1 MQNQDFLKLLSNI
14 VFKIKDKMFAFIYDS
29 QQRIYTV
36 PRLE

>member
-1 MQNQDFLKLLSNI
+1 MSQYLELVLNIILKQCDI
-14 VFKIKDKMFAFIYDS
+14 MHAFINDP

>member
-1 MQNQDFLKLLSNI
+1 MLQFLKLLLNI
-14 VFKIKDKMFAFIYDS
+14 ILKQSDIMNSFINDP

>member
-1 MQNQDFLKLLSNI
+1 MNLLIQKLLSNI
-14 VFKIKDKMFAFIYDS
+14 IYQSKDRMFAFIYDP

>member
-1 MQNQDFLKLLSNI
+1 MNKRDCLQLIENLVLSQC
-14 VFKIKDKMFAFIYDS
+14 DKMNSFIDDP

>member
-1 MQNQDFLKLLSNI
+1 MNFSIRKLPTNI
-14 VFKIKDKMFAFIYDS
+14 IYKSKDRMFAFIYDP

>member
-1 MQNQDFLKLLSNI
+1 MLQFLKLLSNI
-14 VFKIKDKMFAFIYDS
+14 ILKQSDIMHSFINNP

>member
-1 MQNQDFLKLLSNI
+1 MLDFLILITNI
-14 VFKIKDKMFAFIYDS
+14 ILKQCDVMFCYIDDP

>member
-1 MQNQDFLKLLSNI
+1 MSFSIKNLLTNI
-14 VFKIKDKMFAFIYDS
+14 VYKNKDRMFAFIYDP

>member
-1 MQNQDFLKLLSNI
+1 MSFLIKNLLTNI
-14 VFKIKDKMFAFIYDS
+14 VYKSKDRMFAFIYDS

>member
-1 MQNQDFLKLLSNI
+1 MEIFTKKLISNI
-14 VFKIKDKMFAFIYDS
+14 IYQVSDRMFAFIYDP